1 MVTRKNGNNTSY
13 IWQVKNLKAIE
24 YEQLSPPFTDF
35 QPAVLLAPNEFIYEG
50 YQGNLNDWNSI
61 GKWIYGLVEGRDKLP
76 ETTIAEIKEHVTGIS
91 DKKEI
96 VKKVYEYMQSRTRYV
111 SIQLGIGGLRPML
124 ASDVDKYG
132 YGDCKAL
139 SNYTKALLNAVGV
152 ESIYTEIAN
161 GPGKIIY
168 PQFASMNQTNH
179 VILCVPLEKDTMW
192 LECTNQI
199 SPCGY
204 IGMGNS
210 NRYALLI
217 TKQGGKLVKTPEFN
231 KNVNTQRSEIT
242 ITLDDNGNASFCSSI
257 NFRGTNY
264 DQVVAYTIMSE
275 KERRDKIMKELSLKN
290 FALNKL
296 SIENEK
302 QSIPNLKLS
311 LELVAQKYGS
321 VSGNRMFVEL
331 NPYNKWE
338 MKTEQKDKREND
350 IYIPVEFEETDTVKF
365 KLPPSYEIE
374 FLPPAQEFKSEF
386 GHYTM
391 NIVKDNNQIVYI
403 RTLSINQ
410 GKFNKDQYAGLSK
423 FFESISLADNSKML
437 LKKI

>member
-1 MVTRKNGNNTSY
+1 
-13 IWQVKNLKAIE
+13 
-24 YEQLSPPFTDF
+24 
-35 QPAVLLAPNEFIYEG
+35 
-50 YQGNLNDWNSI
+50 
-61 GKWIYGLVEGRDKLP
+61 
-76 ETTIAEIKEHVTGIS
+76 
-91 DKKEI
+91 
-96 VKKVYEYMQSRTRYV
+96 
-111 SIQLGIGGLRPML
+111 ML

-290 FALNKL
+290 F
-296 SIENEK
+296 
-302 QSIPNLKLS
+302 
-311 LELVAQKYGS
+311 
-321 VSGNRMFVEL
+321 
-331 NPYNKWE
+331 
-338 MKTEQKDKREND
+338 D
-350 IYIPVEFEETDTVKF
+350 F
-365 KLPPSYEIE
+365 K
-374 FLPPAQEFKSEF
+374 
-386 GHYTM
+386 
-391 NIVKDNNQIVYI
+391 
-403 RTLSINQ
+403 
-410 GKFNKDQYAGLSK
+410 
-423 FFESISLADNSKML
+423 
-437 LKKI
+437 